1 MRRGADVAEAKRLV
15 PTSFG
20 PSEDEDVVMKQRMIV
35 DKQKRNQ
42 KQDLSQQIEVGRRPN
57 FKSNT

>member
-1 MRRGADVAEAKRLV
+1 MAEAKRLV